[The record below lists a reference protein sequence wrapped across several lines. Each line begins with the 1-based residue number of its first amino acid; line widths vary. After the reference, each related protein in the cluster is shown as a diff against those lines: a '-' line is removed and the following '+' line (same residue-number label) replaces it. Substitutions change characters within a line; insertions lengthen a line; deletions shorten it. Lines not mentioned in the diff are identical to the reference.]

1 MKSHEPSHTFVDDV
15 VASIDSFL
23 VESGSTKHWLF
34 VKVVTREGVVGWG
47 ECYTAPDRERAMAA
61 EIDTVG
67 AHLLGRSIFELRTFL
82 YVAYRDIATLR
93 GSLEFYSVVS
103 GLEQALWD
111 IIGKTLGQPVHNLLG
126 GATQSE
132 FRLYANGWCY
142 QPNGSL
148 WDEPALVE
156 RAQEMVEAGFTA
168 VKIDPFAGPWRFSP
182 SRDEIAQAVGLLHAL
197 RDQLG
202 PNIDILVE
210 GHRRFSPSVASR
222 IAKLLEPID
231 PFWFEEPVECSN
243 EVGLRE
249 VREHTTI
256 PIVTGEALYG
266 ASAFRDILAQR
277 SVDIINPD
285 VGSCGGILELATIA
299 AMADVHMIA
308 VSPHCYNST
317 TVAFAS
323 TLQASAVMT
332 NFLITE
338 YFVNFVERS
347 DAITLSSGIKVAN
360 GVARLDGSPGLG
372 IELDE
377 DALRHASGS
386 PVRRTFNL
394 SSIVENGAPSASRSK
409 AIKDLKDA

>member
-1 MKSHEPSHTFVDDV
+1 MTTKGSSHTFVNDAV
-15 VASIDSFL
+15 SSIDAFL
-23 VESGSTKHWLF
+23 VESGSTKQWLF
-34 VKVVTREGVVGWG
+34 VKVVTRDGVVGWG
-47 ECYTAPDRERAMAA
+47 ECYTAPDRECAMAA
-61 EIDTVG
+61 EVKTIG
-67 AHLLGRSIFELRTFL
+67 AHLLGRSIFDLRTFL

-111 IIGKTLGQPVHNLLG
+111 IIGKTVGQPVYNLLG
-126 GATQSE
+126 GSIQNE

-142 QPNGSL
+142 QSNGALYEES
-148 WDEPALVE
+148 ALVE
-156 RAQEMVEAGFTA
+156 RAQQMVEAGFTA
-168 VKIDPFAGPWRFSP
+168 LKIDPFEGPWRISP
-182 SRDEIAQAVGLLHAL
+182 SRDEITQAVGLIQAL

-202 PNIDILVE
+202 ANVDILVE
-210 GHRRFSPSVASR
+210 GHRRFSPMVASR
-222 IAKLLEPID
+222 IATQLEPID

-243 EVGLRE
+243 EAGLRE
-249 VREHTTI
+249 VREHTSI

-266 ASAFRDILAQR
+266 ASAFRNILAQR

-285 VGSCGGILELATIA
+285 VGSCGGILELSTIA
-299 AMADVHMIA
+299 AIADVHMVA

-317 TVAFAS
+317 SVGFAS

-347 DAITLSSGIKVAN
+347 DAITASSGIKVAN
-360 GVARLDGSPGLG
+360 GTARLDESPGLG

-377 DALRHASGS
+377 DALRHAAGG

-394 SSIVENGAPSASRSK
+394 SSIVENGTPLTSQSESK
-409 AIKDLKDA
+409 GGRKDA